1 MELGYVDV
9 LETLK
14 FFKSELAEF
23 EEYFKYMPNT
33 DEEDYVTSVI
43 KHYKVAIQ
51 VLEDTI
57 K

>member
-9 LETLK
+9 SETLE

-33 DEEDYVTSVI
+33 EEEDYITSVI
-43 KHYKVAIQ
+43 KHYKVAILI
-51 VLEDTI
+51 LEDTI